1 MKDQDHDLLS
11 HLLRNLTST
20 DGSIN
25 GRNISGLL
33 PCFQDLQNA
42 AMSLGTPEKVPDL
55 ISNGPKCTS
64 MLGSISKKDVCIDI
78 QDPLRPNGQCMAFEG
93 TEKRTITDNT
103 QGGLFQTP
111 YAIPCPT
118 RDNIPAKASV
128 PDNGVGRM
136 KLNDIDLNTVYDDSQ
151 DCSENLESYHAPVNL
166 GIGSLYCTLRGHHD
180 GQKSSPL
187 QTSRNTGSTSTQSL
201 SSLSREAQAQGCT
214 DRIVFKLFRKDPSDF
229 PIVLRK
235 QILDWLSH
243 SPTEIESYIR
253 PSCIILTIYL

>member
-42 AMSLGTPEKVPDL
+42 AMSLGTPEK
-55 ISNGPKCTS
+55 
-64 MLGSISKKDVCIDI
+64 
-78 QDPLRPNGQCMAFEG
+78 DPLRPNGQCMAFEG

-253 PSCIILTIYL
+253 PSCIILTIFD